1 MGINSI
7 HPSHRPSG
15 ITAPAAC
22 ALYTTPSSPKIWFA
36 NSASTSAIVIPLASS
51 FTTRSIWFAVRGRL
65 RLDGPLANHDT
76 QLVGLILQSAHP
88 LHLHRHV
95 TTDFRDLAFNGV

>member
-7 HPSHRPSG
+7 HPSHRRRS
-15 ITAPAAC
+15 
-22 ALYTTPSSPKIWFA
+22 
-36 NSASTSAIVIPLASS
+36 LASS

-65 RLDGPLANHDT
+65 RLAGPLANHDT
-76 QLVGLILQSAHP
+76 QLVGLILQLAHP

-95 TTDFRDLAFNGV
+95 TTDFRDLAFNGVRHFGGPAPALSPPRGTYDLGLRHGFPQGPS